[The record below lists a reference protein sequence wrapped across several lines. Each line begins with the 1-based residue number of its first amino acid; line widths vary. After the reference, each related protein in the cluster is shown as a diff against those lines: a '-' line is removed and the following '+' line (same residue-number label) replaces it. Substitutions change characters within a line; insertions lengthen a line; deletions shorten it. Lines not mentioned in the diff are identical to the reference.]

1 MCIGDVTPNRE
12 RSTSLFP
19 EKMFKHFKIEGALA
33 KVTTIVQSVNA
44 CLWSRTFEGG
54 ALMH

>member
-1 MCIGDVTPNRE
+1 MCIGDITPDRE
-12 RSTSLFP
+12 RSTGLCP
-19 EKMFKHFKIEGALA
+19 EKMFKYFKIEGALA
-33 KVTTIVQSVNA
+33 KVTAIVQSVNA